1 MEVSMNSKN
10 KVMKEVISWIF
21 TIIGGLLI
29 VLVFNSKVYA
39 SAQVKQSSMENTLFS
54 QQKLF
59 VDKFSSN
66 FSDPQRGD
74 IIIFLEDEYKGTIID
89 ESVRTIEDI
98 VYKITTKNTEE
109 NELHS
114 RLVKRVIGIA
124 GDEVDIKDGYVYV
137 NGEKLDEPYVKGET
151 EEHEFELPTVVGKN
165 QLFVLG
171 DNRAVSID
179 SRSFGLIDCRQVE
192 GKAVFRIYPFN
203 KIGKIE

>member
-1 MEVSMNSKN
+1 MNSKN

-151 EEHEFELPTVVGKN
+151 EEHEFELPIVVGKN

>member
-1 MEVSMNSKN
+1 MNSKN
-10 KVMKEVISWIF
+10 KVMKEIISWIF
-21 TIIGGLLI
+21 TIIGGFLI

-54 QQKLF
+54 QQRLF

-74 IIIFLEDEYKGTIID
+74 IIIFLEDENKGTIID

-98 VYKITTKNTEE
+98 VYNITTKNTED

-137 NGEKLDEPYVKGET
+137 NGEKLDEPYVKGKT

-171 DNRAVSID
+171 DNRVVSID
-179 SRSFGLIDCRQVE
+179 SRSFGLIDCKQVE